1 MLSNSS
7 TILNFLT
14 PDLIIPVDYSSFKIR
29 IFMYNR
35 GLIAT
40 AASVGAVALATL
52 LRPSPVH
59 LRQEEIRDETL
70 QRRKN
75 RRKNMKLFACN
86 GNPLLASKIAK
97 GLRMPL
103 SKITVGK
110 FSDGETNIQIKESVR
125 GDSCYVIQSTC
136 PPVNDNIMEL
146 LLTISALRR
155 ASAKYITAVI
165 PYYGYKRDIGT
176 GMNVSGS
183 KREANQDQNSLIGDM
198 HGDGDAITP
207 ISSAEVAIM
216 LEAMGVDRVL
226 AVDLQAP
233 GQGQIEGFFGTRVP
247 VDSIQ
252 GTFAAVEYFRNRMS
266 DRLVVVAPNETCVKK
281 AEHMQAGLRGSGYKW
296 RDGELRKMKVG
307 LAICLVGGDVS
318 GGSRY
323 HYEQAK
329 EDGTMETDAVTVVG
343 NVENCDVII
352 VDDMVASGSTIVSRA
367 KQLRAAGARRIYVFA
382 THGLFCDDALEQI
395 GKAVDVHE
403 VVVTDTVPLP
413 IDYDRRSR
421 GKVVQVSMASV
432 IADTIHRMHRKESLR
447 YVLQV
452 TI

>member
-1 MLSNSS
+1 M
-7 TILNFLT
+7 
-14 PDLIIPVDYSSFKIR
+14 
-29 IFMYNR
+29 
-35 GLIAT
+35 
-40 AASVGAVALATL
+40 GAVAIPAGVAALAVL
-52 LRPSPVH
+52 LPRPTQVH
-59 LRQEEIRDETL
+59 TENIREDSL
-70 QRRKN
+70 KRRKN
-75 RRKNMKLFACN
+75 RRKNMKIFACN
-86 GNPLLASKIAK
+86 GNPALAASIAK

-103 SKITVGK
+103 SDIEVGK

-125 GDSCYVIQSTC
+125 GDSCYIIQSTC

-146 LLTISALRR
+146 LLTVSALRR

-176 GMNVSGS
+176 GMNISGS
-183 KREANQDQNSLIGDM
+183 KREGKQDENSLIGDM
-198 HGDGDAITP
+198 HGDGDAIIP
-207 ISSAEVAIM
+207 ISSAEVATM

-281 AEHMQAGLRGSGYKW
+281 AEHMQAGLRGSGYRW
-296 RDGELRKMKVG
+296 RDGSLRKMKVG

-323 HYEQAK
+323 HYEMANA
-329 EDGTMETDAVTVVG
+329 DGTTEMDEVSLVG

-352 VDDMVASGSTIVSRA
+352 VDDMIASGGTIVSRA

-413 IDYDRRSR
+413 VDYDRRSR
-421 GKVVQVSMASV
+421 GKVVQVSIATI
-432 IADTIHRMHRKESLR
+432 IADTLNRMHRKESLR
-447 YVLQV
+447 DSMLTVYDPEGDNHSEGYHANG
-452 TI
+452 